1 MKIQLKQVEGN
12 TYVGKGESN
21 HWVSIDA
28 SPNSGGSD
36 AGTRPMELLLIALAG
51 CTAMDVESILKKK
64 RAGMTKL
71 ELEVSGE
78 KQEEYPKR
86 FTDIHITYIIHGD
99 VKQTDAEQAV
109 QLSREKY
116 CSVSGSLNAN
126 VTHDIK
132 IVQ

>member
-21 HWVSIDA
+21 HWVTVDA
-28 SPNSGGSD
+28 SLNSGGAD
-36 AGTRPMELLLIALAG
+36 GGTRPMELLLIALAG

-64 RAGMTKL
+64 RAGMTNL

-99 VKQTDAEQAV
+99 VKQADAEQAV

-126 VTHDIK
+126 VTHEIR
-132 IVQ
+132 IVS

>member
-21 HWVSIDA
+21 HWVTVDA
-28 SPNSGGSD
+28 SPNSGGAD

-64 RAGMTKL
+64 RAGMTNL
-71 ELEVSGE
+71 EVEVSGE
-78 KQEEYPKR
+78 KQDEYPKR
-86 FTDIHITYIIHGD
+86 FRDIHITYIIHGD
-99 VKQTDAEQAV
+99 VKQSDAEQAV

-126 VTHDIK
+126 VTSEIR
-132 IVQ
+132 IVE

>member
-21 HWVSIDA
+21 HWVTVDGA
-28 SPNSGGSD
+28 EKSGGAD

-64 RAGMTKL
+64 RTGMTKL
-71 ELEVSGE
+71 ELEVTGE

-86 FTDIHITYIIHGD
+86 FTDIHIIYIIYGD
-99 VKQTDAEQAV
+99 VKQSDAEQAV

-116 CSVSGSLNAN
+116 CSVSGSLNAS
-126 VTHDIK
+126 VTSEIR
-132 IVQ
+132 IVP